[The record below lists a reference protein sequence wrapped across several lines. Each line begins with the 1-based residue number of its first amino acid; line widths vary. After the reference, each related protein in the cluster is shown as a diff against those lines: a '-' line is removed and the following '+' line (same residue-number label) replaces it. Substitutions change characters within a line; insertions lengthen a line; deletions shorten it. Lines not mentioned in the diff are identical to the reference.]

1 MGSTADKVTGLAN
14 EAALPPPT
22 PHVILIEQELYDA
35 PIVFSLWTPG
45 CYNHYRVHVSECLRD
60 ARMTEDRELKT
71 VFHRLAVWWIVLA
84 HEIEND
90 PDAQR

>member
-1 MGSTADKVTGLAN
+1 MTRRSFFLYGRLGAN
-14 EAALPPPT
+14 
-22 PHVILIEQELYDA
+22 
-35 PIVFSLWTPG
+35 
-45 CYNHYRVHVSECLRD
+45 NHYRVHVSECLRD